1 MAKKS
6 AISKGYRKSVKKKP
20 FLTKKEIIELIVI
33 LAVIVAGVVL
43 FNIFYDDGFVKAKD
57 VQPGDI
63 VSYASTDL
71 RDRYS
76 KVAEIGELEGFTL
89 EERDEDAALISAYVF
104 KPDGEQDHIDSISVN
119 GSFVGARAL
128 AESTVSYMSIYPDDV
143 ALIDIQETT
152 IDGYDAVMFAYGYG
166 EYDETLD
173 ASASEE
179 SIEEPAEESAEE
191 PAEESAE
198 ETADEAA
205 DAEDV
210 AAEEETPADNKFTQV
225 VSAYV
230 AIDDTHT
237 LCFHI
242 YRSDENADFYLTED
256 QLVDFVANYTGAFVL
271 EQK

>member
-128 AESTVSYMSIYPDDV
+128 AESTVSYMSSYPDDV

-179 SIEEPAEESAEE
+179 SVEESVEEPAEE
-191 PAEESAE
+191 PAEDV
-198 ETADEAA
+198 ADEAA